1 MKACIQRVSR
11 ARVTINGEIYGQ
23 IGPGLLVLLGVVNT
37 DTPSEISFLAE
48 KTAGLRI
55 FDDAQGKMNLS
66 VADIS
71 GAVLVV
77 SQFTLAADCRRGK
90 RPSFTAAAPP
100 ETAED
105 YYEKF
110 VALLREKGLP
120 VETGRFRAMMDVEL
134 VNDGPVTIWLDTE
147 ELKR

>member
-11 ARVTINGEIYGQ
+11 ASVTINGEIHGQ
-23 IGPGLLVLLGVVNT
+23 IGLGLLVLLGVVNT
-37 DTPSEISFLAE
+37 DTPAEISFLAE

-55 FDDAQGKMNLS
+55 FDDADGKMNLS

-71 GAVLVV
+71 GSILVV

-100 ETAED
+100 EMAED

-110 VALLREKGLP
+110 VTLLREKGLH